1 MSLNVANSCCR
12 SDRRK
17 FGLLEKKKDYLQRAR
32 DFHKK
37 ENEIQVFYC
46 LQDLVMDLHETF
58 VYLYKLLH
66 IFAEP

>member
-1 MSLNVANSCCR
+1 MSLNVAIAGCR

-37 ENEIQVFYC
+37 ENEIQVLC
-46 LQDLVMDLHETF
+46 CSARSCDGL
-58 VYLYKLLH
+58 
-66 IFAEP
+66 A